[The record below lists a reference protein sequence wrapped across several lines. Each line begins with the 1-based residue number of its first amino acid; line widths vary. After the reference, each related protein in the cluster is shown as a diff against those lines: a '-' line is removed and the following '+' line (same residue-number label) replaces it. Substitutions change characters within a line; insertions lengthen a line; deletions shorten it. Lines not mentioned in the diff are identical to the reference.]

1 MKVRDVIMRKKIV
14 ILGSTGSIGQ
24 QTLEVIRKYSN
35 EFEVVGLSGWENTT
49 FLKEQIKLFKPKI
62 AVVKN
67 EYIAKRLKKEL
78 NNLNKIE
85 ISWGLNGLVKIST
98 LEEAN
103 IIVIAITGIA
113 SLIPTFEA
121 VKRGKNIAL
130 SSKEAMVVAGELLI
144 KEAKLSNA
152 KIIPIDSEH
161 SAILQCL
168 KNEQKDRVEKIILT
182 ASGGALYN
190 LTEAALK
197 SVSIEEALDHPTWK
211 MGKKVTIDSATLM
224 NKGLEVIE
232 AKWFFGIPAKKIEIV
247 IHPQSYVHS
256 MVQFTDG
263 TILAQIG
270 EHDMRIPIQYA
281 LFYPNRT
288 INNFSRLDLTKIG
301 QLTFKKAN
309 FDKFPCIKLAYRAV
323 ELGGTMPAV
332 LNGANEIAVNAF
344 LNSKINFS
352 AISLII
358 QNTMKEH
365 KPKQNPNLND
375 ILDADYWARERALN
389 FCMTIKNS
397 NK

>member
-1 MKVRDVIMRKKIV
+1 MRKKIV

-24 QTLEVIRKYSN
+24 QTLEVLRKHSN

-49 FLKEQIKLFKPKI
+49 FLKEQISFFKPKI

-67 EYIAKRLKKEL
+67 EYIARRLKKQL
-78 NNLNKIE
+78 NNLDNIE
-85 ISWGLNGLVKIST
+85 ILWGTNGLVKIST

-121 VKRGKNIAL
+121 VKKGKKIAL
-130 SSKEAMVVAGELLI
+130 ASKEAMVVAGELLV
-144 KEAKLSNA
+144 KEARLRNA
-152 KIIPIDSEH
+152 KILPIDSEH

-168 KNEQKDRVEKIILT
+168 KNEQKDCVEKIIIT

-190 LTEAALK
+190 LTENALK
-197 SVSIEEALDHPTWK
+197 NVSIEEALNHPTWK
-211 MGKKVTIDSATLM
+211 MGKKITIDSATLM

-232 AKWFFGIPAKKIEIV
+232 AKWFFDIPPNKIEIV

-256 MVQFTDG
+256 MVQFIDG

-270 EHDMRIPIQYA
+270 EHDMKIPIQYA

-288 INNFSRLDLTKIG
+288 VNNFSRLELTKVG
-301 QLTFKKAN
+301 QLTFKKPN
-309 FDKFPCIKLAYRAV
+309 FNKFPCIKLAYKAL

-344 LNSKINFS
+344 LDNKISFS
-352 AISLII
+352 AIPLII

-365 KPKQNPNLND
+365 KPKQNPNIND

-389 FCMTIKNS
+389 FCMNIKTVIS

>member
-1 MKVRDVIMRKKIV
+1 MRKKIV

-49 FLKEQIKLFKPKI
+49 FLKEQISFFKPKI

-67 EYIAKRLKKEL
+67 EYIARKLKKDL
-78 NNLNKIE
+78 DNSIDIKLL
-85 ISWGLNGLVKIST
+85 WGTEGLIKIST
-98 LEEAN
+98 LEEAD
-103 IIVIAITGIA
+103 IIVVAITGIA

-121 VKRGKNIAL
+121 VKKGKKIAL
-130 SSKEAMVVAGELLI
+130 ASKEAMVVAGELLV
-144 KEAKLSNA
+144 KEARLRNA
-152 KIIPIDSEH
+152 KILPIDSEH

-168 KNEQKDRVEKIILT
+168 KNEQKDSVEKIILT

-190 LTEAALK
+190 LTESSLK
-197 SVSIEEALDHPTWK
+197 NVSIEDALNHPTWK

-232 AKWFFGIPAKKIEIV
+232 AKWFFNVPANKIEIL

-256 MVQFTDG
+256 MVQFIDG

-270 EHDMRIPIQYA
+270 DHDMRIPIQYA

-288 INNFSRLDLTKIG
+288 INNFSRLELSKVG
-301 QLTFKKAN
+301 QLTFKKPN
-309 FDKFPCIKLAYRAV
+309 FDKFPCIKLAYQAL

-332 LNGANEIAVNAF
+332 LNGANEIAVDAF
-344 LNSKINFS
+344 LNSKISFS
-352 AISLII
+352 EIPIII

-365 KPKQNPNLND
+365 KPKYNPNISD

-389 FCMTIKNS
+389 FCMNTK
-397 NK
+397 

>member
-1 MKVRDVIMRKKIV
+1 MRKKIV

-24 QTLEVIRKYSN
+24 QTLEVIRKFSN
-35 EFEVVGLSGWENTT
+35 EFEVVGLSGWENTD
-49 FLKEQIKLFKPKI
+49 FLKEQISFFKPKI

-67 EYIAKRLKKEL
+67 EYTAKKLKKD
-78 NNLNKIE
+78 LNKLSGIK
-85 ISWGLNGLVKIST
+85 ILWGTDGLIRIST
-98 LEEAN
+98 LEVAD
-103 IIVIAITGIA
+103 IIVVAITGIA

-130 SSKEAMVVAGELLI
+130 ASKEALVVAGELLV
-144 KEAKLSNA
+144 KEAKLRNA
-152 KIIPIDSEH
+152 KILPIDSEH

-168 KNEQKDRVEKIILT
+168 KNEQKDSVEKIILT

-190 LTEAALK
+190 LTGTALENV
-197 SVSIEEALDHPTWK
+197 SVEDALDHPTWK

-232 AKWFFGIPAKKIEIV
+232 AKWFFNIPANKIEVV

-256 MVQFTDG
+256 MVQFIDG

-288 INNFSRLDLTKIG
+288 VNSFPRLDLTKIG
-301 QLTFKKAN
+301 QLTFRKVN
-309 FDKFPCIKLAYRAV
+309 FDKFPCIKLAYKAL

-344 LNSKINFS
+344 LNNKINFL
-352 AISLII
+352 AIPII
-358 QNTMKEH
+358 IKNTMKEH
-365 KPKQNPNLND
+365 KPKYNPNIDD
-375 ILDADYWARERALN
+375 ILDADYWAREKALN
-389 FCMTIKNS
+389 FCTNLKIS

>member
-1 MKVRDVIMRKKIV
+1 MRKKIV

-49 FLKEQIKLFKPKI
+49 FLKEQISFFKPKI

-67 EYIAKRLKKEL
+67 ENTAKKLEKDL
-78 NNLNKIE
+78 NNLNDIKIL
-85 ISWGLNGLVKIST
+85 WGIDGLVKISI
-98 LEEAN
+98 LEEAD
-103 IIVIAITGIA
+103 IIVVAITGVA
-113 SLIPTFEA
+113 SLIPTYEA
-121 VKRGKNIAL
+121 VKQGKNIAL
-130 SSKEAMVVAGELLI
+130 ASKEAIVVAGELLV
-144 KEAKLSNA
+144 KEAKLRNA
-152 KIIPIDSEH
+152 SILPIDSEH

-168 KNEQKDRVEKIILT
+168 KNEKKDSVEKIILT

-190 LTEAALK
+190 LTETALNNV
-197 SVSIEEALDHPTWK
+197 SVEDALNHPTWK

-232 AKWFFGIPAKKIEIV
+232 AKWFFNIPANKIEIV
-247 IHPQSYVHS
+247 IHPQSHVHS
-256 MVQFTDG
+256 MVQFIDG

-288 INNFSRLDLTKIG
+288 TNNFPRLELTKIG
-301 QLTFKKAN
+301 QLTFKKVY
-309 FDKFPCIKLAYRAV
+309 FDKFPCIKLAYQAL

-344 LNSKINFS
+344 LNNQISFS
-352 AISLII
+352 SIPLLIK
-358 QNTMKEH
+358 NTMKEH
-365 KPKQNPNLND
+365 KPKHNPNIND
-375 ILDADYWARERALN
+375 ILDADYWARERALD
-389 FCMTIKNS
+389 FCMNVK
-397 NK
+397 

>member
-1 MKVRDVIMRKKIV
+1 MRKKIV

-35 EFEVVGLSGWENTT
+35 EFEVVGISGWENTT
-49 FLKEQIKLFKPKI
+49 FLKEQISFFKPKI

-67 EYIAKRLKKEL
+67 EYIARKLRKDLDNSIDIKL
-78 NNLNKIE
+78 L
-85 ISWGLNGLVKIST
+85 WGTEGLIKIST
-98 LEEAN
+98 LEEAD
-103 IIVIAITGIA
+103 IIVVAITGIA

-121 VKRGKNIAL
+121 VKKGKKIAL
-130 SSKEAMVVAGELLI
+130 ASKEAMVVAGELLV
-144 KEAKLSNA
+144 KEAKLRNA
-152 KIIPIDSEH
+152 KILPIDSEH

-168 KNEQKDRVEKIILT
+168 KNEQKDSVEKIILT

-190 LTEAALK
+190 LTEFSLK
-197 SVSIEEALDHPTWK
+197 NVSIEDALNHPTWK

-232 AKWFFGIPAKKIEIV
+232 AKWFFNIPANKIEIL

-256 MVQFTDG
+256 MVQFIDG

-270 EHDMRIPIQYA
+270 DHDMRIPIQYA

-288 INNFSRLDLTKIG
+288 INNFSRLELSKVG
-301 QLTFKKAN
+301 QLTFKKPN
-309 FDKFPCIKLAYRAV
+309 FDKFPCIKLAYQAL

-344 LNSKINFS
+344 LSSKINFS
-352 AISLII
+352 EIPIII

-365 KPKQNPNLND
+365 KPKYNPNISD
-375 ILDADYWARERALN
+375 ILDADYWAREKALN
-389 FCMTIKNS
+389 FCMNIKNS

>member
-1 MKVRDVIMRKKIV
+1 MRKKIV

-49 FLKEQIKLFKPKI
+49 FLKEQISFFKPKI

-67 EYIAKRLKKEL
+67 EYIAEKLKKD
-78 NNLNKIE
+78 LNKLNDIK
-85 ISWGLNGLVKIST
+85 ILWGTDGLIKMSI
-98 LEEAN
+98 LEEAD
-103 IIVIAITGIA
+103 IIVVAIIGIA

-130 SSKEAMVVAGELLI
+130 ASKEAMVVAGELLI
-144 KEAKLSNA
+144 KEAKLRNA
-152 KIIPIDSEH
+152 NILPIDSEH

-168 KNEQKDRVEKIILT
+168 KNEQKDSIEKIILT

-190 LTEAALK
+190 LTETALK
-197 SVSIEEALDHPTWK
+197 NVSIEDALNHPTWK

-232 AKWFFGIPAKKIEIV
+232 AKWFFNIPANKIEIV

-256 MVQFTDG
+256 MVQFIDG

-288 INNFSRLDLTKIG
+288 ISNFPRLELTKIG
-301 QLTFKKAN
+301 QLTFKKVN
-309 FDKFPCIKLAYRAV
+309 FDKFPCIKLAYRAL

-344 LNSKINFS
+344 LNSKISFS
-352 AISLII
+352 VIPIII

-365 KPKQNPNLND
+365 KPKYNPNIND
-375 ILDADYWARERALN
+375 ILDADYWAREKALN
-389 FCMTIKNS
+389 FCINLKNS

>member
-1 MKVRDVIMRKKIV
+1 MRKKIV

-24 QTLEVIRKYSN
+24 QTLEVLRKHSN

-49 FLKEQIKLFKPKI
+49 FLKEQISFFKPKI

-67 EYIAKRLKKEL
+67 EYIARRLKKQL
-78 NNLNKIE
+78 NNLDNIE
-85 ISWGLNGLVKIST
+85 ILWGTNGLVKIST

-121 VKRGKNIAL
+121 VKKGKKIAL
-130 SSKEAMVVAGELLI
+130 ASKEAMVVAGELLV
-144 KEAKLSNA
+144 KEARLRNA
-152 KIIPIDSEH
+152 KILPIDSEH

-168 KNEQKDRVEKIILT
+168 KNEQKDCVEKIIIT

-190 LTEAALK
+190 LTEDALK
-197 SVSIEEALDHPTWK
+197 NVSIEEALNHPTWK
-211 MGKKVTIDSATLM
+211 MGKKITIDSATLM

-232 AKWFFGIPAKKIEIV
+232 AKWFFDIPPNKIEIV

-256 MVQFTDG
+256 MVQFIDG

-270 EHDMRIPIQYA
+270 EHDMKIPIQYA
-281 LFYPNRT
+281 LFYPNR
-288 INNFSRLDLTKIG
+288 IVNNFSRLELTKVG
-301 QLTFKKAN
+301 QLTFKKPN
-309 FDKFPCIKLAYRAV
+309 FNKFPCIKLAYKAL

-344 LNSKINFS
+344 LDNKISFS
-352 AISLII
+352 AIPLII

-365 KPKQNPNLND
+365 KPKQNPNIND

-389 FCMTIKNS
+389 FCMNIKTVIS

>member
-1 MKVRDVIMRKKIV
+1 MRKKIV

-24 QTLEVIRKYSN
+24 QTLEVIRKFSN
-35 EFEVVGLSGWENTT
+35 EFEVVGLSGWENTD
-49 FLKEQIKLFKPKI
+49 FLKEQISFFKPKI

-67 EYIAKRLKKEL
+67 EYSAKKLKKD
-78 NNLNKIE
+78 LNKLSGTKIL
-85 ISWGLNGLVKIST
+85 WGTDGLIRIST
-98 LEEAN
+98 LEVAD
-103 IIVIAITGIA
+103 IIVVAITGIA

-130 SSKEAMVVAGELLI
+130 ASKEALVVAGELLV
-144 KEAKLSNA
+144 KEAKLRNA
-152 KIIPIDSEH
+152 KILPIDSEH

-168 KNEQKDRVEKIILT
+168 KNEQKDSVEKIILT

-190 LTEAALK
+190 LTGTALENV
-197 SVSIEEALDHPTWK
+197 SVEDALDHPTWK

-232 AKWFFGIPAKKIEIV
+232 AKWFFNIPANKIEVV
-247 IHPQSYVHS
+247 IHPQSCVHS
-256 MVQFTDG
+256 MVQFIDG

-288 INNFSRLDLTKIG
+288 VNSFPRLDLTKIG
-301 QLTFKKAN
+301 QLTFKKVN
-309 FDKFPCIKLAYRAV
+309 FDKFPCIKLAYKAL

-344 LNSKINFS
+344 LNNKINFL
-352 AISLII
+352 AIPIII

-365 KPKQNPNLND
+365 KPKYNPNIDD
-375 ILDADYWARERALN
+375 ILDADYWAREKALN
-389 FCMTIKNS
+389 FCTNLKIS
-397 NK
+397 NE

>member
-1 MKVRDVIMRKKIV
+1 MRKKIV

-24 QTLEVIRKYSN
+24 QTLEVLRKYSN

-49 FLKEQIKLFKPKI
+49 FLKEQISFFKPKI

-67 EYIAKRLKKEL
+67 EYIAERLKREL
-78 NNLNKIE
+78 NNLDNIE
-85 ISWGLNGLVKIST
+85 ILWGTNGLVKIST

-121 VKRGKNIAL
+121 VKKGKRIAL
-130 SSKEAMVVAGELLI
+130 ASKEAMVVAGELLVE
-144 KEAKLSNA
+144 EAKLRNA
-152 KIIPIDSEH
+152 KILPIDSEH

-168 KNEQKDRVEKIILT
+168 KNEQKDCVEKIIIT

-190 LTEAALK
+190 LTENALK
-197 SVSIEEALDHPTWK
+197 NVSIEDALNHPTWK

-232 AKWFFGIPAKKIEIV
+232 AKWFFDIPAKKIEIV

-256 MVQFTDG
+256 MVQFVDG

-270 EHDMRIPIQYA
+270 EHDMKIPIQYA

-288 INNFSRLDLTKIG
+288 INNFSRLELAKIG
-301 QLTFKKAN
+301 QLTFKKPN
-309 FDKFPCIKLAYRAV
+309 FNKFPCIKLAYQAL
-323 ELGGTMPAV
+323 EIGGTMPAV
-332 LNGANEIAVNAF
+332 LNGANEIAVSAF
-344 LNSKINFS
+344 LNNKISFS
-352 AISLII
+352 AIPLII

-365 KPKQNPNLND
+365 KPKQNPNIND
-375 ILDADYWARERALN
+375 ILDADYWAREIALN
-389 FCMTIKNS
+389 FCINIK
-397 NK
+397 

>member
-1 MKVRDVIMRKKIV
+1 MRKKIV

-49 FLKEQIKLFKPKI
+49 FLKEQISLFRPKV

-67 EYIAKRLKKEL
+67 EYIARKLKKDL
-78 NNLNKIE
+78 DNSSDIKLL
-85 ISWGLNGLVKIST
+85 WGTEGLIKIST
-98 LEEAN
+98 LEEAD
-103 IIVIAITGIA
+103 IIVVAITGIA

-121 VKRGKNIAL
+121 VKKGKKIAL
-130 SSKEAMVVAGELLI
+130 ASKEAMVVAGELLVN
-144 KEAKLSNA
+144 EAKLRNA
-152 KIIPIDSEH
+152 KILPIDSEH

-168 KNEQKDRVEKIILT
+168 NNEQKDCVEKIILT
-182 ASGGALYN
+182 ASGGALYDF
-190 LTEAALK
+190 TETALK
-197 SVSIEEALDHPTWK
+197 NVSIEDALNHPTWK

-232 AKWFFGIPAKKIEIV
+232 AKWFFNIPANKIEIV

-256 MVQFTDG
+256 MVQFIDG
-263 TILAQIG
+263 TILAQIS
-270 EHDMRIPIQYA
+270 EHDMKIPIQYA

-288 INNFSRLDLTKIG
+288 INNFSRLELTKIG
-301 QLTFKKAN
+301 QLTFKKPN
-309 FDKFPCIKLAYRAV
+309 FNKFPCIKLAYQAL
-323 ELGGTMPAV
+323 EIGGTMPAV

-344 LNSKINFS
+344 LNSQISFS
-352 AISLII
+352 AIPLII
-358 QNTMKEH
+358 QNIMKEH
-365 KPKQNPNLND
+365 KPKYNPNISD

-389 FCMTIKNS
+389 FCINLKNS

>member
-1 MKVRDVIMRKKIV
+1 MRKKIV

-24 QTLEVIRKYSN
+24 QTLEVIRKFSN
-35 EFEVVGLSGWENTT
+35 EFEVVGLSGWENTD
-49 FLKEQIKLFKPKI
+49 FLKEQISFFKPKI

-67 EYIAKRLKKEL
+67 EYSAKKLKKD
-78 NNLNKIE
+78 LNKLSGTKIL
-85 ISWGLNGLVKIST
+85 WGTDGLIRIST
-98 LEEAN
+98 LEVAD
-103 IIVIAITGIA
+103 IIVVAITGIA

-130 SSKEAMVVAGELLI
+130 ASKEALVVAGELLV
-144 KEAKLSNA
+144 KEAKLRNA
-152 KIIPIDSEH
+152 KILPIDSEH

-168 KNEQKDRVEKIILT
+168 KNEQKDSVEKIILT

-190 LTEAALK
+190 LTGTALENV
-197 SVSIEEALDHPTWK
+197 SVEDALDHPTWK

-232 AKWFFGIPAKKIEIV
+232 AKWFFNIPANKIEVV

-256 MVQFTDG
+256 MVQFIDG

-288 INNFSRLDLTKIG
+288 VNSFPRLDLTKIG

-309 FDKFPCIKLAYRAV
+309 FDKFPCIKLAYKAL

-344 LNSKINFS
+344 LNNKINFL
-352 AISLII
+352 AIPII
-358 QNTMKEH
+358 IKNTMKEH
-365 KPKQNPNLND
+365 KPKYNPNIDD
-375 ILDADYWARERALN
+375 ILDADYWAREKALN
-389 FCMTIKNS
+389 FCTNLKIS

>member
-1 MKVRDVIMRKKIV
+1 MRKKIV

-24 QTLEVIRKYSN
+24 QTLEVVQKYSN
-35 EFEVVGLSGWENTT
+35 EFEVVGLSGWENIRL
-49 FLKEQIKLFKPKI
+49 LKEQISFFKPKI

-67 EYIAKRLKKEL
+67 EDTAKRLIKEL
-78 NNLNKIE
+78 NNPNNIKIL
-85 ISWGLNGLVKIST
+85 WGTNGLIKISI
-98 LEEAN
+98 LEDIDITVVA
-103 IIVIAITGIA
+103 IIGIA

-121 VKRGKNIAL
+121 VKRGKKVAL
-130 SSKEAMVVAGELLI
+130 ASKEAMVAAGELLV
-144 KEAKLSNA
+144 KEAKTRNA
-152 KIIPIDSEH
+152 KILPIDSEH

-168 KNEQKDRVEKIILT
+168 KNEQKDCVEKIILT

-190 LTEAALK
+190 FTETALNNV
-197 SVSIEEALDHPTWK
+197 SVEDALNHPTWK

-232 AKWFFGIPAKKIEIV
+232 AKWFFDIPANKIEVV

-256 MVQFTDG
+256 MVQFIDG

-281 LFYPNRT
+281 LFHPNR
-288 INNFSRLDLTKIG
+288 ISNNFSRLELTKID
-301 QLTFKKAN
+301 QLTFKKPN
-309 FDKFPCIKLAYRAV
+309 FNKFPCIKLAYQAI

-344 LNSKINFS
+344 LNNQIKFT
-352 AISLII
+352 AIPQII
-358 QNTMKEH
+358 QDTMKEH
-365 KPKQNPNLND
+365 KINHNPDIND
-375 ILDADYWARERALN
+375 ILDADCWAREKAVS
-389 FCMTIKNS
+389 FCVNLKYS

>member
-1 MKVRDVIMRKKIV
+1 MRKKIV
-14 ILGSTGSIGQ
+14 ILGSTGSIGR
-24 QTLEVIRKYSN
+24 QTLEVLRKYSN

-49 FLKEQIKLFKPKI
+49 FLKEQISFFKPKI

-67 EYIAKRLKKEL
+67 EHIANRLKKQL
-78 NNLNKIE
+78 NNLDNIE
-85 ISWGLNGLVKIST
+85 ILWGTNGLVKIST

-121 VKRGKNIAL
+121 VKKGKKVAL
-130 SSKEAMVVAGELLI
+130 ASKEAMVVAGELLV
-144 KEAKLSNA
+144 KEAKLRNA
-152 KIIPIDSEH
+152 KILPIDSEH

-168 KNEQKDRVEKIILT
+168 KNEQKDCVEKIIIT

-190 LTEAALK
+190 LTEDALK
-197 SVSIEEALDHPTWK
+197 NVSIEDALNHPTWK
-211 MGKKVTIDSATLM
+211 MGKKITIDSATLM

-232 AKWFFGIPAKKIEIV
+232 AKWFFDIPPNKIEIV

-256 MVQFTDG
+256 MVQFIDG

-270 EHDMRIPIQYA
+270 EHDMKIPIQYA

-288 INNFSRLDLTKIG
+288 VNNFSRLELTKVG
-301 QLTFKKAN
+301 QLTFKKPN
-309 FDKFPCIKLAYRAV
+309 FNKFPCIKLAYKAL

-344 LNSKINFS
+344 LNNQISFL
-352 AISLII
+352 AIPLII

-365 KPKQNPNLND
+365 KPKQNPNIND

-389 FCMTIKNS
+389 FCIN

>member
-1 MKVRDVIMRKKIV
+1 MRKKIV

-24 QTLEVIRKYSN
+24 QTLEVIRKFSN
-35 EFEVVGLSGWENTT
+35 EFEVVGLSGWENTD
-49 FLKEQIKLFKPKI
+49 FLKEQISFFKPKI

-67 EYIAKRLKKEL
+67 EYTAKKLKKD
-78 NNLNKIE
+78 LNKLSGIK
-85 ISWGLNGLVKIST
+85 ILWGTDGLIRIST
-98 LEEAN
+98 LEVAD
-103 IIVIAITGIA
+103 IIVVAITGIA

-121 VKRGKNIAL
+121 VKRGKYIAL
-130 SSKEAMVVAGELLI
+130 ASKEALVVAGELLV
-144 KEAKLSNA
+144 KEAKLRNA
-152 KIIPIDSEH
+152 KILPIDSEH

-168 KNEQKDRVEKIILT
+168 KNEQKNSVEKIILT

-190 LTEAALK
+190 LTGTALENV
-197 SVSIEEALDHPTWK
+197 SVEDALDHPTWK

-232 AKWFFGIPAKKIEIV
+232 AKWFFNIPANKIEVV

-256 MVQFTDG
+256 MVQFIDG

-288 INNFSRLDLTKIG
+288 VNSFPRLDLTKIG

-309 FDKFPCIKLAYRAV
+309 FDKFPCIKLAYKAL

-344 LNSKINFS
+344 LNNRINFL
-352 AISLII
+352 AIPIII

-365 KPKQNPNLND
+365 KPKYNPNIDD
-375 ILDADYWARERALN
+375 ILDADYWAREKALN
-389 FCMTIKNS
+389 FCTNLKISK
-397 NK
+397 K